1 MTQTLFRHIG
11 IVGAGA
17 FGTALAQAASRAGR
31 KVTLFARDPEQVV
44 DINERHENG
53 KALKNCK
60 LDPAIRATID
70 MSNLAACNTVIL
82 ALPMQA
88 TRSVL
93 DALALVLPMSI
104 PVICTAKGIERG
116 TLLFVTDLVADRL
129 PGHPVAILSGPSFAS
144 DIAIG
149 LPTAVTLAATDPYLA
164 QALALAL
171 NTPAL
176 RIYHNTDVRGV
187 EIGGAAK
194 NVLAIAA
201 GVVAGRGLGE
211 SARAAIVTRG
221 FAELRRF
228 GAAYGARQETLM
240 GLSGLG
246 DLLLSASPGQSR
258 NYALG
263 LRLGG
268 GMSVVEAIASGKLAE
283 GAQTATALMELA
295 KARDIDLPI
304 CGMVDA
310 LLNGWVTVEGAL
322 EALLNR
328 PQRAE

>member
-1 MTQTLFRHIG
+1 MTESLFKHIG

-17 FGTALAQAASRAGR
+17 YGTALAISATRAKR
-31 KVTLFARDPEQVV
+31 KVTLFARDTQQVF
-44 DINERHENG
+44 DINNNNENS
-53 KALKNCK
+53 KALKGCK
-60 LDPAIRATID
+60 LDPAIRAVVDLTALQ
-70 MSNLAACNTVIL
+70 SCNTVIL
-82 ALPMQA
+82 AVPMQA
-88 TRSVL
+88 TRSIVE
-93 DALALVLPMSI
+93 AMQLVLPKDI
-104 PVICTAKGIERG
+104 PLICAAKGIEAEN
-116 TLLFVTDLVADRL
+116 LLFVTDLVRDML
-129 PGHPVAILSGPSFAS
+129 PANPVSILSGPSFAS
-144 DIAIG
+144 DIAVG
-149 LPTAVTLAATDPYLA
+149 LPTALTLASSDPYLA
-164 QALALAL
+164 QALAMAL
-171 NTPAL
+171 NTPML
-176 RIYHNTDVRGV
+176 RIYHTTDVRGV

-201 GVVAGRGLGE
+201 GIVMGRGLGE

-228 GAAYGARQETLM
+228 GEAYGAKQETLM

-246 DLLLSASPGQSR
+246 DLLLTASSPQSR
-258 NYALG
+258 NFSLG

-268 GMSVVEAIASGKLAE
+268 GMPVAEALASGKLSE
-283 GAQTATALMELA
+283 GAHTVPVLMQLA

>member
-1 MTQTLFRHIG
+1 MTESLFKHIG

-17 FGTALAQAASRAGR
+17 YGTALAISAVRAKR
-31 KVTLFARDPEQVV
+31 RVTLFARDPNQITE
-44 DINERHENG
+44 INERHENS
-53 KALKNCK
+53 KALKNCR
-60 LDPAIRATID
+60 LDSSIHASAD
-70 MSNLAACNTVIL
+70 MTGLKACNMVIL
-82 ALPMQA
+82 AVPMQA
-88 TRSVL
+88 TRNVVE
-93 DALALVLPMSI
+93 ALPLVLLPDI
-104 PVICTAKGIERG
+104 PVICTAKGIEARS
-116 TLLFVTDLVADRL
+116 LLFVTDLVRDLL
-129 PGHPVAILSGPSFAS
+129 PANPVSILSGPSFAS
-144 DIAIG
+144 DIAVG
-149 LPTAVTLAATDPYLA
+149 LPTALTLASNDPYLA
-164 QALALAL
+164 QALAMAL
-171 NTPAL
+171 NSAML
-176 RIYHNTDVRGV
+176 RIYHGQDVRGV

-201 GVVAGRGLGE
+201 GIVMGRGLGE

-228 GAAYGARQETLM
+228 GEAYGAKPETLM

-246 DLLLSASPGQSR
+246 DLLLTASSPQSR
-258 NYALG
+258 NFSLG

-268 GMSVVEAIASGKLAE
+268 GMGVSDAIAAGKLSE
-283 GAQTATALMELA
+283 GAHTVPVLMQLA

-328 PQRAE
+328 PQKAE